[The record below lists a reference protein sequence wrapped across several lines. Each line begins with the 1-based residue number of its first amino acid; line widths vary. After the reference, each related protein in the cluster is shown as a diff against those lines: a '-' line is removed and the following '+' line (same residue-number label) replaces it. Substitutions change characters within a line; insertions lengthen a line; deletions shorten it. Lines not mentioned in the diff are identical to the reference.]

1 MRTAS
6 RRLFALKLLPAQP
19 ADHFRRG
26 RFLAN
31 DEAQPVAHPAVYR
44 ASGDKGQSQA
54 LKAKH
59 PKPSNAISLHPP
71 PRLPVLHPRLRK
83 KVSGPL
89 AVTPH

>member
-44 ASGDKGQSQA
+44 AIGDKGQSQA
-54 LKAKH
+54 LE
-59 PKPSNAISLHPP
+59 AIEEGRVIITLQFSKL
-71 PRLPVLHPRLRK
+71 PRAGANVWGG
-83 KVSGPL
+83 S
-89 AVTPH
+89 